1 MVGDK
6 ESLLERK
13 SKKQLL
19 VYSIQRIESVDIL
32 DKTWFSW
39 CIIHCISLWVDGKAT
54 HPQVVQESTLA
65 CYMTMLKTI
74 AYIVIL
80 FLDGHTSLSI
90 EITRLGRKSEGIL
103 FSLPSHTTHALQP
116 LDVGV
121 YKWAIEEQLGPNYKT
136 IQDGACATTV
146 ENSLLY

>member
-1 MVGDK
+1 MVQLVHYTLYQ
-6 ESLLERK
+6 SLGGWKGHTSSSGSRK
-13 SKKQLL
+13 YSCLL
-19 VYSIQRIESVDIL
+19 YDHAEN
-32 DKTWFSW
+32 
-39 CIIHCISLWVDGKAT
+39 HSL
-54 HPQVVQESTLA
+54 
-65 CYMTMLKTI
+65 
-74 AYIVIL
+74 VIL

-90 EITRLGRKSEGIL
+90 EITRLGRKSEVIL

-116 LDVGV
+116 LGVGV